1 MPKFYATASALVSD
15 TYGKLTADERDK
27 VADDALYNT
36 RFAFCKE
43 PHPKVSSV
51 FFHCMSHALIMMQEP
66 KGAFLSEWVLRTFA
80 THLAL
85 IDQSR
90 YQAQKSDGLG
100 FPKAALLLAVAA
112 VSNQLI
118 SFACLLTVP

>member
-1 MPKFYATASALVSD
+1 MPKFYITASALVSK
-15 TYGKLTADERDK
+15 TYGKLTADERAK
-27 VADDALYNT
+27 VANDALYNT

-51 FFHCMSHALIMMQEP
+51 FFCYCMLHVLIILQEP
-66 KGAFLSEWVLRTFA
+66 KGAFLSESVLQTFA

-85 IDQSR
+85 INLLC
-90 YQAQKSDGLG
+90 YQAQKSDSLG

-112 VSNQLI
+112 VSD
-118 SFACLLTVP
+118 